1 MTAYLA
7 GGRGLSLLRLSVITL
22 TFSAQKELQ
31 EYVEVKSFENGRIK
45 VVSRY
50 TGTQE
55 LVEETIDLE
64 AVRSS
69 LHLSRSLISNITNIK
84 LGE

>member
-1 MTAYLA
+1 M
-7 GGRGLSLLRLSVITL
+7 LRLSVITL
-22 TFSAQKELQ
+22 TFSAPKELQ
-31 EYVEVKSFENGRIK
+31 EYVEVKSFENGRIN

-50 TGTQE
+50 INTQD
-55 LVEETIDLE
+55 LIEETIDLE

-69 LHLSRSLISNITNIK
+69 LHLSKSLISNITNIK

>member
-1 MTAYLA
+1 M
-7 GGRGLSLLRLSVITL
+7 LRLSAITL
-22 TFSAQKELQ
+22 TFLSPKELQ
-31 EYVEVKSFENGRIK
+31 EYVEVKSFENGRNK